1 MKYEIFTKNLII
13 AKIYENKSN
22 QLKAMYYSVNNYST
36 ECFEVIDKIT
46 DIYIE
51 KIKSKDFNFE
61 EIEKIANNYLSF
73 KDIIL
78 LHYSLFKN
86 DLLSET
92 DEDKILSFFSLL
104 YTGIISIDYSL
115 YNRKIKLF
123 IDLKTFNLLDKD
135 KVINFYRK
143 VKNIISPTNNYKIE
157 IKEINNLYLPSEL
170 IDEIIYIANT
180 SFKNNP
186 SASRSITIL
195 KANAM

>member
-13 AKIYENKSN
+13 TKIYENKSN
-22 QLKAMYYSVNNYST
+22 QLTAIYCSVNNYST
-36 ECFEVIDKIT
+36 KCFEVIDKIT
-46 DIYIE
+46 DVYIE

-61 EIEKIANNYLSF
+61 KVEQIANNYLSF

-78 LHYSLFKN
+78 FHYSLFKD

-92 DEDKILSFFSLL
+92 NEDKILSFFSLL

-143 VKNIISPTNNYKIE
+143 VRNIINPTNKYKIE
-157 IKEINNLYLPSEL
+157 IKEINNLYLQSEL
-170 IDEIIYIANT
+170 IDEIFYNANI
-180 SFKNNP
+180 SFRDNP
-186 SASRSITIL
+186 PVSRSITIL
-195 KANAM
+195 KTNAM